1 MGATLRNA
9 MTRKKPKLQVV
20 ARNPKIAK
28 PAKAAAARQSA
39 NVESPRPAPPT
50 ISGRWLLVAVPTV
63 LVAAALC
70 GWCVLCLL
78 FWQGSWQLLYH
89 PSSKIARTP
98 AAIGLPFSPIGFNTT
113 ASGVPRLAGWWI
125 PAAPD
130 ARESRYTFLYL
141 HSQDGD
147 LGDTVDHLAELH
159 AAGVNVFALDYRG
172 YGQSEFGHPSEA
184 RWLEDAGSAL
194 EYLTATRH
202 IDPGTIVL
210 DGSNLGADLALEVA
224 AAHSELAGIVL
235 ESPTED
241 PVSAIFNDA
250 RATLLP
256 AHLLVSDRYD
266 LNAPAAALRIPSL
279 WFLPFPKTDVS
290 GPAQNPDVFQKVSA
304 RKMFVWLPPGKT
316 QTRNFSDELSRWLDD
331 LQAH

>member
-1 MGATLRNA
+1 
-9 MTRKKPKLQVV
+9 
-20 ARNPKIAK
+20 
-28 PAKAAAARQSA
+28 
-39 NVESPRPAPPT
+39 
-50 ISGRWLLVAVPTV
+50 
-63 LVAAALC
+63 
-70 GWCVLCLL
+70 
-78 FWQGSWQLLYH
+78 
-89 PSSKIARTP
+89 
-98 AAIGLPFSPIGFNTT
+98 
-113 ASGVPRLAGWWI
+113 
-125 PAAPD
+125 
-130 ARESRYTFLYL
+130 
-141 HSQDGD
+141 
-147 LGDTVDHLAELH
+147 
-159 AAGVNVFALDYRG
+159 
-172 YGQSEFGHPSEA
+172 
-184 RWLEDAGSAL
+184 
-194 EYLTATRH
+194 
-202 IDPGTIVL
+202 VL